1 MSEDDRILLDIW
13 SDYVCPFCYLEL
25 PAVTRLQQEIGPQLA
40 VTWHAFELRP
50 DPVPTLDPD
59 GEYLHTTWNRSVYP
73 MARERGMTL
82 RLPPVQP
89 RSRRAFEAVC
99 HARAQGRFDAMHLAL
114 FRGFFEDGRDIGD
127 IETLLVLGESAGLA
141 RKDLREALE
150 EGRHTQEV
158 IEDEMHAT
166 ALGIGGVPL
175 GLVRKAGQPLA
186 ASIPLQGAVPYEALL
201 KTVQHVASL

>member
-1 MSEDDRILLDIW
+1 
-13 SDYVCPFCYLEL
+13 
-25 PAVTRLQQEIGPQLA
+25 
-40 VTWHAFELRP
+40 
-50 DPVPTLDPD
+50 VPTLDPD

>member
-1 MSEDDRILLDIW
+1 MSDDNRILLDIW

-25 PAVTRLQQEIGPQLA
+25 PAVTRLQQEIGPQLV

-89 RSRRAFEAVC
+89 RSRKAFEAVC
-99 HARAQGRFDAMHLAL
+99 HAREQGRFDAMHLAL

-127 IETLLVLGESAGLA
+127 IETLLVLGESAGLS
-141 RKDLREALE
+141 RKGLREALE
-150 EGRHTQEV
+150 QGRHTQEV

-166 ALGIGGVPL
+166 ALGISGVPL

>member
-1 MSEDDRILLDIW
+1 MSEDKRILLDIW

-25 PAVTRLQQEIGPQLA
+25 PEITRLQQEFGAQLS

-59 GEYLHTTWNRSVYP
+59 GEYLHNTWNRSVYP
-73 MARERGMTL
+73 MAAQRNMRL

-89 RSRRAFEAVC
+89 RSRKAFEVAC
-99 HARAQGRFDAMHLAL
+99 HAREQGRFDAMHAAL
-114 FRGFFEDGRDIGD
+114 FRGFFEEGRDIGD
-127 IETLLVLGESAGLA
+127 IETLLMLAESAGLEPNA
-141 RKDLREALE
+141 LREALE
-150 EGRHTQEV
+150 QDRYTQEV

-166 ALGIGGVPL
+166 ALGISGVPL
-175 GLVRKAGQPLA
+175 GLVRLQGQPLA

-201 KTVQHVASL
+201 QTVRHVASL